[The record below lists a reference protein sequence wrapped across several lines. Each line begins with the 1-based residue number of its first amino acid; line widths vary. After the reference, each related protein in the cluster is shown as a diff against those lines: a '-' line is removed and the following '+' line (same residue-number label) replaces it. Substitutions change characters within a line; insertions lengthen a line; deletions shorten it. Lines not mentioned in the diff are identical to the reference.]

1 MNYIQFLQ
9 DKTEAQGRAI
19 AETVTQLSDLMAY
32 LESSKFQGPD
42 NDFVHIKTDLFPKL
56 REIRL
61 NLLR

>member
-32 LESSKFQGPD
+32 LESAKFQGPD
-42 NDFVHIKTDLFPKL
+42 NDFVHIKTDLFPRL
-56 REIRL
+56 REIRMG
-61 NLLR
+61 LLR